1 MFNITEN
8 ALRVPSM
15 KQKPLYQIYNKL
27 MPIKFKTIYK
37 DPDEWSL
44 QVEPIVNVIY
54 IVCDRCRHLITDR
67 SHYEVPDNCYRC
79 NRDVPDRMYKN
90 KLTLE
95 KMQEFKT

>member
-1 MFNITEN
+1 
-8 ALRVPSM
+8 M
-15 KQKPLYQIYNKL
+15 KQKPLYHVYNKL
-27 MPIKFKTIYK
+27 MSIKFKTIYK

-44 QVEPIVNVIY
+44 QVDTLVDVIY
-54 IVCDRCRHLITDR
+54 IICDRCRHFITGR
-67 SHYEVPDNCYRC
+67 SRCEVPDNCERC